1 MNKVYSDSQK
11 TIAQSDAII
20 MVGTRISI
28 DNPTI
33 AHSVN
38 IATKKQNAQFIYM
51 HPIDDI
57 ALQDKYTQFSKYE
70 AGSEEGVLALLASY
84 LIKDIPA
91 KYKQYFDDMDIG
103 YLSGETSVGEE
114 ELESIVNKIT
124 KSKNKVLVI
133 GEDLYEHSQASNIA
147 KLIGLIDCYTDFEV
161 IIIPPQIDTLDDTLN
176 DVDNISTF
184 NGTVIYICKPLPLQS
199 NNKLQ
204 GSSSFATAAKIKD
217 GNTVNI
223 TYDGKTMTKDFKLDS
238 TIKGTIALYPTND
251 DVSNDDKI
259 QIGYR
264 FKQVKI
270 EKVEV

>member
-1 MNKVYSDSQK
+1 
-11 TIAQSDAII
+11 

-28 DNPTI
+28 DDPNITY
-33 AHSVN
+33 SVD

-57 ALQDKYTQFSKYE
+57 ALQNKYTQFSKYE

-114 ELESIVNKIT
+114 ELESIVNKLI
-124 KSKNKVLVI
+124 KSKKKILVI
-133 GEDLYEHSQASNIA
+133 GEDLYGHPKASNIA
-147 KLIGLIDCYTDFEV
+147 KLIGLIDCCTDFEV
-161 IIIPPQIDTLDDTLN
+161 IIIQPQTNTLDDTVSSKV
-176 DVDNISTF
+176 VDYTLDEVDSISTF
-184 NGTVIYICKPLPLQS
+184 NGTVIYRCKPLPLQS
-199 NNKLQ
+199 NTKLQ

-217 GNTVNI
+217 GDTVNI

-238 TIKGTIALYPTND
+238 TIKGTIALYPTHD
-251 DVSNDDKI
+251 DEF